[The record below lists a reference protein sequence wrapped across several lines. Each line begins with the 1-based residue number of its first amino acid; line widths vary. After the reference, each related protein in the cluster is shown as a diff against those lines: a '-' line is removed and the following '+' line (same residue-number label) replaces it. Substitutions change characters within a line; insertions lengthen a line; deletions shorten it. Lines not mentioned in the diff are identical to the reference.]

1 MCTPLV
7 WMEAAI
13 MKKIG
18 RPRKAKRKENI
29 SVNLDKSLINEV
41 EDQLSW
47 KQSRSQWIS
56 EAIKNKLSRKLPDI
70 DEYSLTLLCFTARNH
85 KDAPRW
91 LIRELSYFLDSTTRS
106 QVEETVEEQ

>member
-1 MCTPLV
+1 
-7 WMEAAI
+7 

-56 EAIKNKLSRKLPDI
+56 MAIENKLSRKLPDI
-70 DEYSLTLLCFTARNH
+70 DEYRLTTLVFTAREH
-85 KDAPRW
+85 KDCPRW
-91 LIRELSYFLDSTTRS
+91 LKRELSYYLDSTTRS
-106 QVEETVEEQ
+106 RFGETEEEQ

>member
-1 MCTPLV
+1 
-7 WMEAAI
+7 

-70 DEYSLTLLCFTARNH
+70 DEYRLTTLVFTAKEH
-85 KDAPRW
+85 KDCPKW
-91 LIRELSYFLDSTTRS
+91 LKRELSYYLESTTRS
-106 QVEETVEEQ
+106 PVEETVKEQ

>member
-1 MCTPLV
+1 
-7 WMEAAI
+7 

-41 EDQLSW
+41 EDCLSW

-70 DEYSLTLLCFTARNH
+70 DEYRLTTLVYTASLHEDC
-85 KDAPRW
+85 PRW
-91 LIRELSYFLDSTTRS
+91 LKRELNYYLESKAKK
-106 QVEETVEEQ
+106 QVEEIEEEQ

>member
-1 MCTPLV
+1 
-7 WMEAAI
+7 

-41 EDQLSW
+41 EDCLSW

-56 EAIKNKLSRKLPDI
+56 EAVKNKLSRKLPDI
-70 DEYSLTLLCFTARNH
+70 DEFRLTTLVFAAKEHEDC
-85 KDAPRW
+85 PR
-91 LIRELSYFLDSTTRS
+91 S
-106 QVEETVEEQ
+106 